1 LTDSSFHA
9 QSATLQSGALDRAE
23 LRHVV
28 AVLSTVQIVS
38 WGCLYY
44 AFAALQSSITAETGW
59 STVAVTGAFSLAL
72 FVSGG
77 IGIWV
82 GRHIDD
88 VGPRKVMTAAS
99 LMAIP
104 GVATVALAQNLPV
117 FYLGWVLVGVA
128 MAGSLYPPAFAALT
142 RWGGAKRVRA
152 LTTLTLVA
160 GLASTVFAPLASALD
175 DWLGWRNAY
184 LVLLTGLVLI
194 TVPLHWW
201 GLNQPWRSTEHS
213 LTDAAVRP
221 RERTQ
226 GASVARSGPFL
237 LLTAANALTALAVF
251 AVVINLVPMLV
262 EQGMTRNVAA
272 LALGLGGVGQVIGRL
287 GYARF
292 EAATSVTVRTVT
304 VILAVAVAT
313 AALALTPSS
322 ASLLIALSMALG
334 LARGIYTLVQAT
346 AVTDRWGTVS
356 YGRLNGL
363 LTAPALAA
371 SAIAPFAGATL
382 ADLLGSYASA
392 FLVLAALAV
401 VASLLMLGATP
412 RAARRLSCLVTDDL
426 HLELVQQGQDTTLDL
441 VSHRA
446 DSDQIQPRRV
456 VESPLL
462 VALARKERAGVPASH
477 RDDHVSGAHDFIG
490 PRLRELT
497 RDVDTSLG
505 HRRDRRG
512 IQLVTRL

>member
-1 LTDSSFHA
+1 LTDSRVHA
-9 QSATLQSGALDRAE
+9 QSATLTSGALDRTA

-99 LMAIP
+99 LVAIP
-104 GVATVALAQNLPV
+104 GVATVALAQNLLV

-128 MAGSLYPPAFAALT
+128 MAGTLYPPAFAALT
-142 RWGGAKRVRA
+142 HWGGAKRVRA

-201 GLNQPWRSTEHS
+201 GLNHPWRRTEPS
-213 LTDAAVRP
+213 PTEAPGARGDDVR
-221 RERTQ
+221 R
-226 GASVARSGPFL
+226 ASVARSGPFL
-237 LLTAANALTALAVF
+237 LLTAANALTALTVF

-262 EQGMTRNVAA
+262 EQGMTRNLAA
-272 LALGLGGVGQVIGRL
+272 VALGLGGVGQVIGRL

-304 VILAVAVAT
+304 VVLAVAVAT

-322 ASLLIALSMALG
+322 AALLIALGMTLG
-334 LARGIYTLVQAT
+334 LVRGVYTLIQAT
-346 AVTDRWGTVS
+346 AITDRWGAAH
-356 YGRLNGL
+356 YGSLNGI
-363 LTAPALAA
+363 LTAPALVAA
-371 SAIAPFAGATL
+371 AVAPFTGAAL

-392 FLVLAALAV
+392 FLVLAALAAL
-401 VASLLMLGATP
+401 ASMLMLGATTK
-412 RAARRLSCLVTDDL
+412 A
-426 HLELVQQGQDTTLDL
+426 HQDAQR
-441 VSHRA
+441 S
-446 DSDQIQPRRV
+446 S
-456 VESPLL
+456 
-462 VALARKERAGVPASH
+462 
-477 RDDHVSGAHDFIG
+477 
-490 PRLRELT
+490 
-497 RDVDTSLG
+497 
-505 HRRDRRG
+505 
-512 IQLVTRL
+512 